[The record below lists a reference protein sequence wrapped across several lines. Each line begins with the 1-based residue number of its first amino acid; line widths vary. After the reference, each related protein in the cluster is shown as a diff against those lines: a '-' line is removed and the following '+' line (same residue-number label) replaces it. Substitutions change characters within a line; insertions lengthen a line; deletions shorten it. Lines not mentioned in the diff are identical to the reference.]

1 MAIYIGIDMGTSGCR
16 ACAIDENKEILATS
30 THSLPPA
37 LTDGDAI
44 EQDAHI
50 WWQAV
55 ENLLN
60 DLCSQI
66 DHQQITAICVD
77 GTSGT
82 LLVTDD
88 QGSPLAP
95 ALMYNDS
102 RCRNQAELIKKSAPD
117 NTAAQGASSGLAKLI
132 YLQQQFPEAKHALHQ
147 ADWIAG
153 KLCGRFNI
161 TDENNALKTGY
172 DPVQRKW
179 PEWLSLLNIDSQLL
193 PEVVAPGTTIGKVTK
208 AISKQFKLPAETRI
222 VAGTTDSIAA
232 FIATGTNLP
241 GEAVTSLGSTLVL
254 KIIST
259 KPIFNSQ
266 YGIYSHRLGKHWLA
280 GGASNS
286 GGAVLKQFFSTK
298 QLDEMT
304 PLLTSESGTG
314 LNYYP
319 LTKKGERFPDNNPE
333 LEPRLQPRPDDDVI
347 FFQAILEGISKIE
360 YDGYKKLH
368 QLGAP
373 FPVSIQTA
381 GGGSCNPAWTDI
393 RKKIMDVEIKTA
405 SQTEASYG
413 VALLAMQADD

>member
-1 MAIYIGIDMGTSGCR
+1 MAIYIGIDIGTSGCR
-16 ACAIDENKEILATS
+16 ACAINENREILAS
-30 THSLPPA
+30 CCQPLPPA
-37 LTDGDAI
+37 KTDGDAI

-55 ENLLN
+55 KNLLN
-60 DLCSQI
+60 DLCSQV
-66 DHQQITAICVD
+66 DSQQITAICVD

-82 LLVTDD
+82 LLVTDN

-102 RCRNQAELIKKSAPD
+102 RCKAQAEQIKKSAPE

-132 YLQQQFPEAKHALHQ
+132 YLQQHHSTAKHALHQ

-153 KLCGRFNI
+153 NLCGRFNL

-179 PEWLSLLNIDSQLL
+179 PDWIQQLNIDNRLL
-193 PEVVAPGTTIGKVTK
+193 PEVVAPGTVIGKVTE
-208 AISKQFKLPAETRI
+208 AISKQFNLPAETRV
-222 VAGTTDSIAA
+222 VAGTTDSSAA
-232 FIATGTNLP
+232 FMATGTSSP
-241 GEAVTSLGSTLVL
+241 GEAVTSLGSTMVL

-259 KPIFNSQ
+259 KPIFSSQ
-266 YGIYSHRLGKHWLA
+266 YGIYSHRLGNHWLA

-286 GGAVLKQFFSTK
+286 GGAVLKQFFSSK

-304 PLLTSESGTG
+304 LQLTPESDTG
-314 LNYYP
+314 LNFYP

-333 LEPRLQPRPDDDVI
+333 LEPKLQPRPDDDVI
-347 FFQAILEGISKIE
+347 FFQAILEGISRIE

-393 RKKIMDVEIKTA
+393 RKKTMGVEVKTA
-405 SQTEASYG
+405 RQTEASYG
-413 VALLAMQADD
+413 VALLAMQADE

>member
-1 MAIYIGIDMGTSGCR
+1 MGTSGCR
-16 ACAIDENKEILATS
+16 ACAIDENREILAS
-30 THSLPPA
+30 CCQLLPPA
-37 LTDGDAI
+37 EATGDAI
-44 EQDAHI
+44 EQDTHI

-60 DLCSQI
+60 DLCSKV
-66 DHQQITAICVD
+66 DHQKITAICVD

-102 RCRNQAELIKKSAPD
+102 RCKDQAEQIKKIAPKD
-117 NTAAQGASSGLAKLI
+117 SAAQGASSGLAKLI
-132 YLQQQFPEAKHALHQ
+132 YLQHQFPEAKHALHQ
-147 ADWIAG
+147 ADWIAANLSG
-153 KLCGRFNI
+153 QFNI

-179 PEWLSLLNIDSQLL
+179 PEWLSQLNIDSQLL
-193 PEVVAPGTTIGKVTK
+193 PEVVAPGTIIGKITE
-208 AISKQFKLPAETRI
+208 AISKQFNLPVETRV

-232 FIATGTNLP
+232 FIATGTNSP

-286 GGAVLKQFFSTK
+286 GGAVLKQFFSSK

-304 PLLTSESGTG
+304 PLLTPESDTG
-314 LNYYP
+314 LDYYP
-319 LTKKGERFPDNNPE
+319 LTKKGERFPSNNPQ
-333 LEPRLQPRPDDDVI
+333 LEPELQPRPDDDVV

-373 FPVSIQTA
+373 FPASIKTA

-393 RKKIMDVEIKTA
+393 RKKTMGIDIKTA

-413 VALLAMQADD
+413 AALLAIQADD